1 MKIHEIKFNSE
12 LILKTEPN
20 DFFAH
25 HDIMTEAIIIM
36 TERNSLLMIKLE
48 LLSGI
53 ERYERSINDIMNVA
67 IGQNETDL
75 DK

>member
-1 MKIHEIKFNSE
+1 
-12 LILKTEPN
+12 
-20 DFFAH
+20 
-25 HDIMTEAIIIM
+25 M

-67 IGQNETDL
+67 IGQNETDF